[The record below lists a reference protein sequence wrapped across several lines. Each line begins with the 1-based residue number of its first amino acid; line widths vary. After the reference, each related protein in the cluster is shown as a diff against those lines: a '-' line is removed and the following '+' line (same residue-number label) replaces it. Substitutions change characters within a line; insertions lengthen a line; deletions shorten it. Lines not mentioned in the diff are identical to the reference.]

1 MKNNLP
7 GSQFRRT
14 KVKNVRQAFTL
25 IELLVVI
32 AIIAILAAM
41 LLPALAGAK
50 QKAWRIQCT
59 SNIRQ
64 IGLAT
69 TLFAGDHA
77 DKFPAAALVERFGKI
92 AWDGYIRNYLG
103 IGGSDKDWQIGIVDI
118 DLCPRVLVCP
128 ADTLPKCAWIGNSP
142 RVNGIRSYAMVG
154 AGPIQGTHYQVSPM
168 GGTFPLPPMTL
179 GVGIYWQDLND
190 VSRANWDPPGYT
202 TSVIKDPSGTLLF
215 VEQPTG
221 QQSVGNEWTCVSIGP
236 ETSSGGSGNSELY
249 QLDLI
254 VTPQDPNS
262 RDGVNE
268 GANTYKLHGKRFN
281 YLFHDSH
288 VEALRYT
295 DTVGTGTTANPKGMW
310 TVLPRD

>member
-41 LLPALAGAK
+41 LLPALAAAK

-77 DKFPAAALVERFGKI
+77 DKFPPAGLSQAFGTI

-103 IGGSDKDWQIGIVDI
+103 IGGSDKNWQVGIVDI
-118 DLCPRVLVCP
+118 DECPRVLLCP
-128 ADTLPKCAWIGNSP
+128 ADTQPKCQWIGNSP
-142 RVNGIRSYAMVG
+142 RINGIRSYAMVSVG
-154 AGPIQGTHYQVSPM
+154 RDFGTGYQIDTKS
-168 GGTFPLPPMTL
+168 GTFPLPPITL
-179 GVGIYWQDLND
+179 GVGIYWKDGA
-190 VSRANWDPPGYT
+190 VSKPNWDPPSYT

-215 VEQPTG
+215 VEEPTG
-221 QQSVGNEWTCVSIGP
+221 QQAVGNEWTCVSLGP
-236 ETSSGGSGNSELY
+236 ETSMGGPNNADLY
-249 QLDLI
+249 QVDLI

-262 RDGVNE
+262 GTGVNE

-310 TVLPRD
+310 TVVPRD